1 MNELYWIGRC
11 AAVNEIAGAVI
22 AVVLLFVLTI
32 IGVVIFVGFLAD
44 VSQDEN
50 LSTAWKWIKRLAV
63 IGSVATLFY
72 VFVPSQKEMYLIL
85 GIGGT
90 IDYLQSN
97 EKAGQIPDKCL
108 DAIDAWVDALVEDEK
123 SKE

>member
-11 AAVNEIAGAVI
+11 AAVNEIAAIVLIGEFVVAGILGFVVFWGFLEDAFDTEDWPNI
-22 AVVLLFVLTI
+22 RRWFKKFAVVCAISIV
-32 IGVVIFVGFLAD
+32 
-44 VSQDEN
+44 
-50 LSTAWKWIKRLAV
+50 
-63 IGSVATLFY
+63 FY

-108 DAIDAWVDALVEDEK
+108 DAISAWVDALAEDEK

>member
-11 AAVNEIAGAVI
+11 AVVNEIAAIVLIAGLVVAGILGFIIICAFIEGVFDTEDWVNVRRWSKKI
-22 AVVLLFVLTI
+22 AVVCAI
-32 IGVVIFVGFLAD
+32 
-44 VSQDEN
+44 
-50 LSTAWKWIKRLAV
+50 STV
-63 IGSVATLFY
+63 FY
-72 VFVPSQKEMYLIL
+72 AFVPSQKEMYLIL

-108 DAIDAWVDALVEDEK
+108 DAIDAWVDSLVEDEK

>member
-11 AAVNEIAGAVI
+11 AAVNEIAVIVLIAGFVAAGILGLAVFLGFLGDLIDIEDWPNIRWLFKKI
-22 AVVLLFVLTI
+22 AVVC
-32 IGVVIFVGFLAD
+32 A
-44 VSQDEN
+44 VS
-50 LSTAWKWIKRLAV
+50 TV
-63 IGSVATLFY
+63 FY
-72 VFVPSQKEMYLIL
+72 AFVPSQKEMYLIL

-90 IDYLQSN
+90 LDYLQSN

-108 DAIDAWVDALVEDEK
+108 DTIEAWVDALAEDEK

>member
-22 AVVLLFVLTI
+22 VLALLILAI
-32 IGVVIFVGFLAD
+32 ICVVIFVGFLED
-44 VSQDEN
+44 VSLDEN
-50 LSTAWKWIKRLAV
+50 LPTAWKWIKRLTV

>member
-11 AAVNEIAGAVI
+11 AVVNEIAGAVI
-22 AVVLLFVLTI
+22 AVVLFVLAI

-44 VSQDEN
+44 VSLDEN
-50 LSTAWKWIKRLAV
+50 LPTAWKWIKRLTV

-108 DAIDAWVDALVEDEK
+108 DAIDAWVDVLVEDEK

>member
-22 AVVLLFVLTI
+22 AVVLFVLAI

-50 LSTAWKWIKRLAV
+50 LPTAWKWIKRLTV

>member
-11 AAVNEIAGAVI
+11 AIVNEIAAIVFIAGLVVAGILGLAAFFGFLENAFDTEDWSNIRWCFKKI
-22 AVVLLFVLTI
+22 AVVCAISIVFC
-32 IGVVIFVGFLAD
+32 
-44 VSQDEN
+44 
-50 LSTAWKWIKRLAV
+50 
-63 IGSVATLFY
+63 

-97 EKAGQIPDKCL
+97 EKAGQIPDKCI
-108 DAIDAWVDALVEDEK
+108 DAIDAWVESLVEEK
-123 SKE
+123 EK

>member
-22 AVVLLFVLTI
+22 VLALLILAI
-32 IGVVIFVGFLAD
+32 ICVGIFVGFLED
-44 VSQDEN
+44 VSPDEN
-50 LSTAWKWIKRLAV
+50 LPTAWKWIKRLTV

>member
-22 AVVLLFVLTI
+22 ISALVILVI
-32 IGVVIFVGFLAD
+32 ICFMVFVGFLVD
-44 VSQDEN
+44 VSPDEI
-50 LSTAWKWIKRLAV
+50 LPTAWKWIKRLTV
-63 IGSVATLFY
+63 IGSVAAIFY
-72 VFVPSQKEMYLIL
+72 IFVPSQKEMYLIL

>member
-22 AVVLLFVLTI
+22 AVVLFVLAI
-32 IGVVIFVGFLAD
+32 IGVAIFVGFLAD
-44 VSQDEN
+44 VSLDEN
-50 LSTAWKWIKRLAV
+50 LPTAWKWIKRLTV

>member
-11 AAVNEIAGAVI
+11 AVVNEIAGAVI
-22 AVVLLFVLTI
+22 AVVLFVLAI
-32 IGVVIFVGFLAD
+32 ICVIIFVGFLAN

-50 LSTAWKWIKRLAV
+50 LPKAWKWTKRLTV

>member
-11 AAVNEIAGAVI
+11 AAVNEMAVIVLLAGFVAAGILGFVVLFGLIEEAFDTEGWVNVRRWFKKI
-22 AVVLLFVLTI
+22 AVVCAI
-32 IGVVIFVGFLAD
+32 SIA
-44 VSQDEN
+44 
-50 LSTAWKWIKRLAV
+50 
-63 IGSVATLFY
+63 FY

>member
-11 AAVNEIAGAVI
+11 AVMNEIAGVVL
-22 AVVLLFVLTI
+22 AVVLFVLAI
-32 IGVVIFVGFLAD
+32 ICVIIFIGFLAD

-50 LSTAWKWIKRLAV
+50 LPKAWKWIKRLTV
-63 IGSVATLFY
+63 IGSVATIFY
-72 VFVPSQKEMYLIL
+72 IFIPSQKEMYLIL

-108 DAIDAWVDALVEDEK
+108 DAIDAWVDSLVEDEK

>member
-11 AAVNEIAGAVI
+11 AVVNEIAGAII
-22 AVVLLFVLTI
+22 AVVLFVLAI
-32 IGVVIFVGFLAD
+32 ISVAIFVGFVAD
-44 VSQDEN
+44 VSLDEN
-50 LSTAWKWIKRLAV
+50 LPTAWKWIKRLTV

>member
-11 AAVNEIAGAVI
+11 VAVNEIAAIVLIAGLVVAGILGLAVFFGFLEEAFDTEDWSNIRRWFKKI
-22 AVVLLFVLTI
+22 AVVCAI
-32 IGVVIFVGFLAD
+32 SI
-44 VSQDEN
+44 VS
-50 LSTAWKWIKRLAV
+50 
-63 IGSVATLFY
+63 Y

>member
-11 AAVNEIAGAVI
+11 AVVNEIAGAVI
-22 AVVLLFVLTI
+22 AVVLFVLAI
-32 IGVVIFVGFLAD
+32 ICVIIFVGFLAN

-50 LSTAWKWIKRLAV
+50 LPKAWKWIKRLTV